1 MSHAVDPPCSRAQEG
16 SSGATCR
23 QDRQRSKKSGRGCF
37 ESHSM
42 KNSWPSFKDMQ
53 EMARTVQGRETVYYN
68 SQCVA
73 SYRAVLT
80 VDHSTSRIEKL
91 PRATP
96 GFQQPHLK
104 ASRHCVKKNI
114 KQKESGHYHSYHAC
128 ECTQC
133 HRYKMY
139 TTMQAHWASL
149 HPLGCGKKKT
159 QSKQCVFLS
168 RNNNDHRLACTSFL
182 ENLGLAT
189 FLPI

>member
-1 MSHAVDPPCSRAQEG
+1 
-16 SSGATCR
+16 
-23 QDRQRSKKSGRGCF
+23 
-37 ESHSM
+37 
-42 KNSWPSFKDMQ
+42 
-53 EMARTVQGRETVYYN
+53 MARTVQGRETVYYN

-128 ECTQC
+128 ECTQR

-149 HPLGCGKKKT
+149 HPLGCGKKKKHRVNSVSFCPAT
-159 QSKQCVFLS
+159 IMIIGLLALRFLK
-168 RNNNDHRLACTSFL
+168 T
-182 ENLGLAT
+182 
-189 FLPI
+189 